1 MLDDRSYMR
10 GSSFDHQRSATL
22 IILAINIGIFVF
34 EGILN
39 FYAQGS
45 YQRFFRFFALS
56 TDGLGSGYVWQL
68 FSYQFMHANFFHLL
82 VNGIIIFFF
91 GRALEETLG
100 RREFLKVYLGCGV
113 AGGLLQVLFAVMLPG
128 HFGGVVVGASAAGL
142 GLVAAFARMFPERQ
156 ITLLIFFV
164 IPVSFR
170 AKFLLWGFLAL
181 SIFGIIVPAD
191 NVAHAAHLGGLAAG
205 VAYVHFVVRGG
216 WSISFRPSGSR
227 PDREMVSTGS
237 PRRPFWQRPKNV
249 EQDIDLPPGEF
260 ISKEVDPIL
269 DKISAHGIHSLTERE
284 RKILEAARAKMA
296 KR

>member
-22 IILAINIGIFVF
+22 IILALNVGIFVF
-34 EGILN
+34 EGI
-39 FYAQGS
+39 FKYYAEGA
-45 YQRFFRFFALS
+45 YQSFFRFFALS
-56 TDGLGSGYVWQL
+56 TQGLGSGYVWQL
-68 FSYQFMHANFFHLL
+68 FSYQFMHASLLHLL

-113 AGGLLQVLFAVMLPG
+113 AGGLLQILFAVMFSG
-128 HFGGVVVGASAAGL
+128 QFGGTVVGASAAGL
-142 GLVAAFARMFPERQ
+142 GLVAAFARLFPERQ
-156 ITLLIFFV
+156 ITLLILFV

-170 AKFLLWGFLAL
+170 AKFLLWGFLGL
-181 SIFGIIVPAD
+181 SIFGIIVPID

-216 WSISFRPSGSR
+216 WSISFRPSSNR
-227 PDREMVSTGS
+227 PDRQLVSTGS
-237 PRRPFWQRPKNV
+237 PKRPFWQRPKNP
-249 EQDIDLPPGEF
+249 EQDVDLPPADF